1 MEKEQKSMN
10 VDEEEL
16 EEGKAKEGEPLAKK
30 YGYAEGTQQSA
41 GVSVPQRSAAGGSTA
56 SSNAPAMFKS
66 ISGARDGLSKGV
78 GRTSSEAPMTPPK
91 LSPSSEQ
98 TQSPFTH
105 KRRDPEPEKRMQR
118 AWPVG
123 KMAALDRK
131 EDLEGAASHVTE
143 AQRML
148 DHRKKLNA
156 EAKRD
161 FRSKKGD
168 YYSEDKQPSLRRQRG
183 LDSWQRKESDTNK
196 KATKKSIEYTHG
208 DQMKKGFSIGGTC
221 GLCKRISKSI
231 TENVCE
237 GCQSS
242 MNTTQWHTSHLG

>member
-1 MEKEQKSMN
+1 MEHEKKSMN

-66 ISGARDGLSKGV
+66 ISDARDGLSKGV
-78 GRTSSEAPMTPPK
+78 GRTSSEAPMTSANPAT
-91 LSPSSEQ
+91 SSEQ
-98 TQSPFTH
+98 TQSPFT
-105 KRRDPEPEKRMQR
+105 RR
-118 AWPVG
+118 
-123 KMAALDRK
+123 
-131 EDLEGAASHVTE
+131 
-143 AQRML
+143 
-148 DHRKKLNA
+148 
-156 EAKRD
+156 
-161 FRSKKGD
+161 
-168 YYSEDKQPSLRRQRG
+168 
-183 LDSWQRKESDTNK
+183 ESPRYK